1 MSPFDIEAMLEA
13 DGVRLPRQD
22 RSRATFERLLDA
34 AQELLEHDGVDGT
47 SMAAVAQRAGSSI
60 GALYTRVPD
69 KATLVRAVQL
79 RLLERQVS
87 GVEGLAGAGCSQADV
102 PLHAVIER
110 LLAMVTSTILTD
122 AGLLRAIIVQGMRD
136 PVMRERVNI
145 GLDSLSRLLA
155 DVLHRHSDE
164 HTHPD
169 SELAAD
175 MVVRTI
181 SGVLQ
186 QVVLLERPF
195 NERLASELQALVLRY
210 LGATPEA
217 PL

>member
-1 MSPFDIEAMLEA
+1 MRPFDIDELLKA

-34 AQELLEHDGVDGT
+34 AQELLQRGGVAGT

-79 RLLERQVS
+79 RLVERQL
-87 GVEGLAGAGCSQADV
+87 GAVEELAEAD
-102 PLHAVIER
+102 LQGDAALDEIIGR
-110 LLAMVTSTILTD
+110 LLTTITSTILAD

-136 PVMRERVNI
+136 GVMRERVNL
-145 GLDSLSRLLA
+145 GLERLTRLLA
-155 DVLHRHSDE
+155 EILGRHPDE
-164 HTHPD
+164 HVHAD
-169 SELAAD
+169 HELAAD
-175 MVVRTI
+175 MVVRTV

-186 QVVLLERPF
+186 QVVLLDRPF
-195 NERLASELQALVLRY
+195 DERLVGELRTLVLRY
-210 LGATPEA
+210 LGETSQTRA
-217 PL
+217 

>member
-1 MSPFDIEAMLEA
+1 MRPFDIDELLRA

-34 AQELLEHDGVDGT
+34 AQELLERDGVADA

-79 RLLERQVS
+79 RLVERQL
-87 GVEGLAGAGCSQADV
+87 GAVEELAEADLKGDA
-102 PLHAVIER
+102 PLDEIIGR
-110 LLAMVTSTILTD
+110 LLTMVTATILAD

-136 PVMRERVNI
+136 RVMRERVNL
-145 GLDSLSRLLA
+145 GLERLTRLLA
-155 DVLHRHSDE
+155 DILRRHPDE
-164 HTHPD
+164 HVHAD
-169 SELAAD
+169 LELAAD
-175 MVVRTI
+175 MVVRAV

-186 QVVLLERPF
+186 QVVLLQ
-195 NERLASELQALVLRY
+195 LAVR
-210 LGATPEA
+210 
-217 PL
+217 

>member
-1 MSPFDIEAMLEA
+1 MSPFDIGDMLKA
-13 DGVRLPRQD
+13 DGVRLPRQA

-34 AQELLEHDGVDGT
+34 AQELLEHEGVDGT

-69 KATLVRAVQL
+69 KTTLVRAVQL

-87 GVEGLAGAGCSQADV
+87 GVEELAGAGSQADV
-102 PLHAVIER
+102 PLQAVIER
-110 LLAMVTSTILTD
+110 LLAMVTSTILAD

-155 DVLHRHSDE
+155 DVLHRRSDE

-175 MVVRTI
+175 MVVRAI

-186 QVVLLERPF
+186 QVVVLERPF
-195 NERLASELQALVLRY
+195 NERLASELQTLVLRY

-217 PL
+217 PP